1 MAVTRLENVVRD
13 VAYAARALRRNR
25 GVTAVTV
32 AILALGIGANTTI
45 FRFVSSLL
53 LQPPPVEAPDR
64 LLQVW
69 NLNTGGRS
77 PMERAVPLS
86 YPTYA
91 HYRDHARSFAGM
103 LAFDGD
109 PTTLSWMRGGRG
121 EMVQAQFVSG
131 NFFSV
136 LGVRAAIG
144 AAVLPPD
151 DGATSTPPTIV
162 VSHRF
167 WREQLGGDAGV
178 VGSPITLNGV
188 TFTLAGIAPPR
199 FTGLL
204 AGLAPDVW
212 VPIALNDAV
221 RHEQG
226 RLANRSSFWL
236 LGVGRLAPR
245 ATPTEAEA
253 EMRVLARQYA
263 AEDRDP
269 AQPDRGTYDA
279 AVYPAT
285 LVPGP
290 FRAYVGAFVA
300 LLQVVVG
307 LLLLIACANASNL
320 LLAQAVARRPE
331 MALRSALGATRRRL
345 VRLLLAQ
352 TVLLGVLAGVAGLLV
367 ARQMGPLLLRLL
379 PPALPIRLELA
390 MDWRVVAFA
399 TAAALAAGLLF
410 GLGPALRATSD
421 IAGVLRLDAAGG
433 RQGMRLRNTL
443 VVTQVAV
450 SLVLLVGGALCWQS
464 LRRAQSA
471 DPGFRVASHVAA
483 ELDLRS
489 LGYTDSAGRLL
500 QRRLLDR
507 VAALPG
513 VRRVSTTQYL
523 PLATTRMSMGV
534 QVPGVTPP
542 PGETAFQIQAFDVGP
557 SYFATMGTPVL
568 RGREFG
574 ARDDER
580 APNVVVIN
588 EAMARR
594 FWPDG
599 EALGRTITLDTGAH
613 DGSGTATYVVVGV
626 VATGKYRSLAE
637 RPTPVLF
644 RTERQSY
651 RARLTIVADVAGAT
665 PTAVLSG
672 IRAEVA
678 RLDPN
683 LVLRTGTLEEH
694 LGFALFP
701 ARASGVALGVAGM
714 LGLLLALAGL
724 GAVVAQSVAQR
735 TREIGI
741 RMALGADRLDV
752 LGHVVR
758 EGARLL
764 AAGVAVGVVLA
775 LGATRALAGLLY
787 GIGASDP
794 VTFGLVIAVLVTT
807 ALGACALAAR
817 RAMGVDPAT
826 TMRGE

>member
-1 MAVTRLENVVRD
+1 
-13 VAYAARALRRNR
+13 
-25 GVTAVTV
+25 
-32 AILALGIGANTTI
+32 
-45 FRFVSSLL
+45 
-53 LQPPPVEAPDR
+53 
-64 LLQVW
+64 
-69 NLNTGGRS
+69 
-77 PMERAVPLS
+77 
-86 YPTYA
+86 
-91 HYRDHARSFAGM
+91 
-103 LAFDGD
+103 
-109 PTTLSWMRGGRG
+109 
-121 EMVQAQFVSG
+121 
-131 NFFSV
+131 
-136 LGVRAAIG
+136 
-144 AAVLPPD
+144 
-151 DGATSTPPTIV
+151 
-162 VSHRF
+162 
-167 WREQLGGDAGV
+167 
-178 VGSPITLNGV
+178 
-188 TFTLAGIAPPR
+188 
-199 FTGLL
+199 
-204 AGLAPDVW
+204 
-212 VPIALNDAV
+212 
-221 RHEQG
+221 
-226 RLANRSSFWL
+226 
-236 LGVGRLAPR
+236 
-245 ATPTEAEA
+245 
-253 EMRVLARQYA
+253 
-263 AEDRDP
+263 
-269 AQPDRGTYDA
+269 
-279 AVYPAT
+279 
-285 LVPGP
+285 
-290 FRAYVGAFVA
+290 
-300 LLQVVVG
+300 
-307 LLLLIACANASNL
+307 
-320 LLAQAVARRPE
+320 
-331 MALRSALGATRRRL
+331 
-345 VRLLLAQ
+345 
-352 TVLLGVLAGVAGLLV
+352 
-367 ARQMGPLLLRLL
+367 
-379 PPALPIRLELA
+379 
-390 MDWRVVAFA
+390 
-399 TAAALAAGLLF
+399 
-410 GLGPALRATSD
+410 
-421 IAGVLRLDAAGG
+421 
-433 RQGMRLRNTL
+433 MRLRNTL

-599 EALGRTITLDTGAH
+599 EALGRTITLDTGAP

-764 AAGVAVGVVLA
+764 AVGVAVGVVLA

>member
-1 MAVTRLENVVRD
+1 
-13 VAYAARALRRNR
+13 
-25 GVTAVTV
+25 
-32 AILALGIGANTTI
+32 
-45 FRFVSSLL
+45 
-53 LQPPPVEAPDR
+53 
-64 LLQVW
+64 
-69 NLNTGGRS
+69 
-77 PMERAVPLS
+77 
-86 YPTYA
+86 
-91 HYRDHARSFAGM
+91 
-103 LAFDGD
+103 
-109 PTTLSWMRGGRG
+109 MRGGRG

-599 EALGRTITLDTGAH
+599 EALGRTITLDTGAP

-764 AAGVAVGVVLA
+764 AVGVAVGVVLA